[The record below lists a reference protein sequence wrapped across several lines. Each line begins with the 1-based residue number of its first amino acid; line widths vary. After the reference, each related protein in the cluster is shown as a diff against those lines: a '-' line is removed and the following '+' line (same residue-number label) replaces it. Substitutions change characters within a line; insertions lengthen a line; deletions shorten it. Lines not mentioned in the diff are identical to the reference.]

1 MPHIFYLAFTIA
13 LLGLDRLSKGW
24 VATRMSL
31 GRPIPLIGDFVRL
44 VRVHNDGGAFGI
56 LRGNSTLFLV
66 ISSLVSVAILAML
79 FSKKVENTLA
89 RFGLSVILAGA
100 IGNLIDR
107 ALWGYV
113 LDFFEF
119 RGFPVFNLADAC
131 ITVGAGLVIIAMLFG
146 GERHRSSGEADRV

>member
-1 MPHIFYLAFTIA
+1 MSHIFYLGFTIA
-13 LLGLDRLSKGW
+13 LLGLDRLSKWW
-24 VATRMSL
+24 VFTRMDI
-31 GRPIPLIGDFVRL
+31 GRPQPLIGNTIRL

-66 ISSLVSVAILAML
+66 VSSLVSVGILVML
-79 FSKKVENTLA
+79 FSRKVESAWA

-107 ALWGYV
+107 AMWGYV

-131 ITVGAGLVIIAMLFG
+131 ITVGAGIVIIAMLFG
-146 GERHRSSGEADRV
+146 GERHRPSGEADRV